1 MKLIKTFLI
10 TAVATMPVFL
20 CSCPGGSL
28 TNNEPEA
35 PLGYIVKMGKDY
47 SENVFVY
54 MSASEIDTFYVAEK
68 FFSDS
73 KHINKLTNDYYQFY
87 GALYDRIACT
97 SIKLGEWNDSTK
109 TKYEP
114 ISDYVI
120 DADPFTSVYAYY
132 VDYTTLDLIKII
144 ESGNLNTLEKIK

>member
-1 MKLIKTFLI
+1 MKRIKKLMI
-10 TAVATMPVFL
+10 TAIAAMPIFL

-35 PLGYIVKMGKDY
+35 PLGYVVKMEKDY
-47 SENVFVY
+47 SENVIVY
-54 MSASEIDTFYVAEK
+54 MSASQIDTYYVAEK
-68 FFSDS
+68 NFSDL
-73 KHINKLTNDYYQFY
+73 KHINKLTNGYYQFY
-87 GALYDRIACT
+87 GALYNRIAYT
-97 SIKLGEWNDSTK
+97 SIKLEEWNDSTK